1 MLDPPEGT
9 VPTKEGE
16 AQVTE
21 AIEFEVEQ
29 SDDEEEEEFEEEEGF
44 KTPSPKKQKAAP
56 KTTTPRM
63 PTKRA
68 PRKVV
73 TIDDLTKSL
82 DGTNLEGLPQ
92 MASAGLG
99 FPVLCG
105 RYTEDKIVGPFK
117 VVSKHY
123 TLIRMI
129 PHNCLTEDMVSLEW
143 TDCYTLHVTIR
154 WPSFFWKIGNH
165 IAFQKDSTT
174 PTEFHFT
181 DGHSVFNSVMRYLEQ
196 RADLTDENNPKI
208 NDIVIFKFDNKMDT
222 EFGYS
227 EVLDVKIS
235 KDDIDEKAGEAMPPG
250 EHIKVHQII
259 LMQATPEDEK
269 KKTIKTSTR
278 KTKTGKF
285 DFFYSFMCAYCIVLY

>member
-1 MLDPPEGT
+1 MSET
-9 VPTKEGE
+9 SPTKEGE
-16 AQVTE
+16 AQITE
-21 AIEFEVEQ
+21 AIQFEAEQ
-29 SDDEEEEEFEEEEGF
+29 SDDGYEEEEEFEEEEGF
-44 KTPSPKKQKAAP
+44 KTPSPEKQKAGP

-63 PTKRA
+63 PQKSA
-68 PRKVV
+68 PRKIV

-82 DGTNLEGLPQ
+82 DGTTLKGLPQ
-92 MASAGLG
+92 LASAGLG

-105 RYTEDKIVGPFK
+105 WYTEDKIVGPFK

-129 PHNCLTEDMVSLEW
+129 PHNCLTEDMITLEW
-143 TDCYTLHVTIR
+143 TDCHTLYVTIR
-154 WPSFFWKIGNH
+154 CPSFFWKIGNH

-181 DGHSVFNSVMRYLEQ
+181 DGHYVFNYVMRYLEQ
-196 RADLTDENNPKI
+196 RADLTDQNNPKI

-227 EVLDVKIS
+227 EVLDVKIT

-269 KKTIKTSTR
+269 KKTTKTSAR
-278 KTKTGKF
+278 KTKTGELI
-285 DFFYSFMCAYCIVLY
+285 SFIHVCVCIYVLKRIE